1 MAFHLVRG
9 EREDLDW
16 LYSQDYKGEENQVTE
31 ALFKWFFFS
40 QFRLQKLFLSRVFK
54 VPSKKANWKEFDL
67 QRRGRRGTPDAVVT
81 LGDGSQL
88 LVEVKIKEKSVSI
101 SQIKRHL
108 RDAHLN
114 KRMNGRIQRPRLILI
129 SPEMEEPD
137 KLKSVRTEYR
147 EAVLWVS
154 WLRLIKFLSREA
166 RSGLNSA
173 DRLLRDGLLA
183 YLKEHPKISKTLP
196 Y

>member
-173 DRLLRDGLLA
+173 DRLLRDGLLV